1 MTHKTLIKISLLL
14 VLMLTGPLS
23 AAYAQKGAAMK
34 GMVRDEFG
42 KPLVGVAIRSANG
55 NNRSVTQKDGSYSID
70 VNDGS
75 DRVVFSYLGYADQ
88 SVPYRKG
95 ADVDVKM
102 LADGHYGDQ
111 TIHMGYTD
119 QKLKDV
125 SGAVS
130 VVTGDELR
138 KSPVASL
145 SQALTGRLTGLYLD
159 EYQSE
164 PTREKLY
171 AIGRGLHTQNYNT
184 TPLVV
189 IDGIPCSYNANES
202 YQYIN
207 ANEIETV
214 TFLKDASTAALY
226 GIQGA
231 NGVLVI
237 TTKRGQP
244 GRTKIEASFDQSFQ
258 QWITHPR
265 IYSSWEY
272 ATMRRQ
278 AAINDGLSGDQLPF
292 TEEQIAQFK
301 SGENRELYPD
311 NDWYHMFMKRLSSQQ
326 RVNVNVSGGNDNVRF
341 FSNVSFLHQ
350 GSWFKT
356 ENEEYKSNPNFTWFN
371 YRTNV
376 DVKLNKYLSGYVNLS
391 GNIRRERTPD
401 NATYS
406 LYGIYQSL
414 FIVPPTTPG
423 PLTPDG
429 KVVVTQDYD
438 YPAYGRLNRAGFTRT
453 TVTNINSQVGLNLDM
468 SFLTKGLSLSGV
480 FAYQTNANGYHIT
493 TQSYE
498 KYRRT
503 DDYNVLE
510 FVRKGSDIDTP
521 LSISKGSTE
530 YYHLDGIVH
539 LDYARRFGRH
549 SVSAMGYMLYQ
560 SLSQQYTGSGANNLN
575 YKRLHSGFQATYGYD
590 DRYLVKFDLGYS
602 GSDQFAR
609 DHRFMAT
616 PSVSG
621 AWVASNEAFLRDS
634 RWLTLL
640 KIRASYGK
648 TANDLLDSQRFSY
661 MDDVRQVRG
670 GTVTAY
676 RYVLQEGLIGNP
688 LFEAEVSKKQNY
700 GIDIGL
706 FNSLT
711 LSLDYF
717 KERMDNM
724 VVQAVARIPAYQGVP
739 LGNYPKTNVGK
750 FENHGVDLSLG
761 FTKQINKDWR
771 VFAYGTFTWADN
783 KVIDVAEAIKD
794 EGYVYRHR
802 TEGFPVGTQ
811 FGYVTDGYYNTQE
824 ELDAAPEH
832 SFGTPRLGDLKYVD
846 LNEDGRITEADQV
859 PLNKGWMPKI
869 QYSFSAGFTYR
880 SWDFSVLFQGQG
892 QCNSVKS
899 GVGIYENNYSGI
911 YGARHW
917 NAWTWERVANGEP
930 ISGPAL
936 SMNTSTSHQPSDY
949 YLYDLAFLRL
959 KNVMI
964 SYTLPARIS
973 RAISAEKVRI
983 YLSGQ
988 NLWTWDRMKSGDF
1001 GPESNYWDFPAY
1013 RTYNIGIN
1021 VVF

>member
-292 TEEQIAQFK
+292 TEEQIAREPRAVPRQRLVPHVHEKTFVAAARQCQRIGRK
-301 SGENRELYPD
+301 RQRPLLLERQLPASGQLVQD
-311 NDWYHMFMKRLSSQQ
+311 
-326 RVNVNVSGGNDNVRF
+326 
-341 FSNVSFLHQ
+341 
-350 GSWFKT
+350 
-356 ENEEYKSNPNFTWFN
+356 
-371 YRTNV
+371 
-376 DVKLNKYLSGYVNLS
+376 
-391 GNIRRERTPD
+391 RER
-401 NATYS
+401 
-406 LYGIYQSL
+406 GI
-414 FIVPPTTPG
+414 
-423 PLTPDG
+423 
-429 KVVVTQDYD
+429 
-438 YPAYGRLNRAGFTRT
+438 
-453 TVTNINSQVGLNLDM
+453 QV
-468 SFLTKGLSLSGV
+468 
-480 FAYQTNANGYHIT
+480 QP
-493 TQSYE
+493 E
-498 KYRRT
+498 
-503 DDYNVLE
+503 
-510 FVRKGSDIDTP
+510 
-521 LSISKGSTE
+521 
-530 YYHLDGIVH
+530 
-539 LDYARRFGRH
+539 
-549 SVSAMGYMLYQ
+549 
-560 SLSQQYTGSGANNLN
+560 
-575 YKRLHSGFQATYGYD
+575 LH
-590 DRYLVKFDLGYS
+590 
-602 GSDQFAR
+602 
-609 DHRFMAT
+609 
-616 PSVSG
+616 
-621 AWVASNEAFLRDS
+621 
-634 RWLTLL
+634 
-640 KIRASYGK
+640 
-648 TANDLLDSQRFSY
+648 
-661 MDDVRQVRG
+661 
-670 GTVTAY
+670 
-676 RYVLQEGLIGNP
+676 
-688 LFEAEVSKKQNY
+688 
-700 GIDIGL
+700 
-706 FNSLT
+706 
-711 LSLDYF
+711 
-717 KERMDNM
+717 
-724 VVQAVARIPAYQGVP
+724 VVQLPHERGRQ
-739 LGNYPKTNVGK
+739 
-750 FENHGVDLSLG
+750 
-761 FTKQINKDWR
+761 
-771 VFAYGTFTWADN
+771 
-783 KVIDVAEAIKD
+783 AE
-794 EGYVYRHR
+794 
-802 TEGFPVGTQ
+802 
-811 FGYVTDGYYNTQE
+811 
-824 ELDAAPEH
+824 
-832 SFGTPRLGDLKYVD
+832 
-846 LNEDGRITEADQV
+846 QV
-859 PLNKGWMPKI
+859 PERLCQSERQHPPR
-869 QYSFSAGFTYR
+869 A
-880 SWDFSVLFQGQG
+880 D
-892 QCNSVKS
+892 
-899 GVGIYENNYSGI
+899 
-911 YGARHW
+911 AR
-917 NAWTWERVANGEP
+917 
-930 ISGPAL
+930 
-936 SMNTSTSHQPSDY
+936 
-949 YLYDLAFLRL
+949 
-959 KNVMI
+959 
-964 SYTLPARIS
+964 
-973 RAISAEKVRI
+973 
-983 YLSGQ
+983 
-988 NLWTWDRMKSGDF
+988 
-1001 GPESNYWDFPAY
+1001 
-1013 RTYNIGIN
+1013 
-1021 VVF
+1021 

>member
-1 MTHKTLIKISLLL
+1 M
-14 VLMLTGPLS
+14 
-23 AAYAQKGAAMK
+23 
-34 GMVRDEFG
+34 
-42 KPLVGVAIRSANG
+42 
-55 NNRSVTQKDGSYSID
+55 
-70 VNDGS
+70 
-75 DRVVFSYLGYADQ
+75 
-88 SVPYRKG
+88 
-95 ADVDVKM
+95 
-102 LADGHYGDQ
+102 
-111 TIHMGYTD
+111 
-119 QKLKDV
+119 
-125 SGAVS
+125 
-130 VVTGDELR
+130 
-138 KSPVASL
+138 
-145 SQALTGRLTGLYLD
+145 
-159 EYQSE
+159 
-164 PTREKLY
+164 
-171 AIGRGLHTQNYNT
+171 
-184 TPLVV
+184 
-189 IDGIPCSYNANES
+189 
-202 YQYIN
+202 
-207 ANEIETV
+207 
-214 TFLKDASTAALY
+214 
-226 GIQGA
+226 
-231 NGVLVI
+231 
-237 TTKRGQP
+237 
-244 GRTKIEASFDQSFQ
+244 
-258 QWITHPR
+258 
-265 IYSSWEY
+265 
-272 ATMRRQ
+272 
-278 AAINDGLSGDQLPF
+278 
-292 TEEQIAQFK
+292 
-301 SGENRELYPD
+301 
-311 NDWYHMFMKRLSSQQ
+311 
-326 RVNVNVSGGNDNVRF
+326 
-341 FSNVSFLHQ
+341 
-350 GSWFKT
+350 
-356 ENEEYKSNPNFTWFN
+356 
-371 YRTNV
+371 
-376 DVKLNKYLSGYVNLS
+376 
-391 GNIRRERTPD
+391 
-401 NATYS
+401 
-406 LYGIYQSL
+406 
-414 FIVPPTTPG
+414 
-423 PLTPDG
+423 
-429 KVVVTQDYD
+429 
-438 YPAYGRLNRAGFTRT
+438 
-453 TVTNINSQVGLNLDM
+453 
-468 SFLTKGLSLSGV
+468 
-480 FAYQTNANGYHIT
+480 
-493 TQSYE
+493 
-498 KYRRT
+498 
-503 DDYNVLE
+503 
-510 FVRKGSDIDTP
+510 
-521 LSISKGSTE
+521 
-530 YYHLDGIVH
+530 
-539 LDYARRFGRH
+539 
-549 SVSAMGYMLYQ
+549 
-560 SLSQQYTGSGANNLN
+560 
-575 YKRLHSGFQATYGYD
+575 
-590 DRYLVKFDLGYS
+590 
-602 GSDQFAR
+602 
-609 DHRFMAT
+609 
-616 PSVSG
+616 
-621 AWVASNEAFLRDS
+621 
-634 RWLTLL
+634 
-640 KIRASYGK
+640 
-648 TANDLLDSQRFSY
+648 
-661 MDDVRQVRG
+661 
-670 GTVTAY
+670 TAY